1 MIVNW
6 IREHVEAGLIEMRQ
20 IPDEVN
26 VADVLTK
33 IITGKSFKTK
43 ARRLLGSELI
53 LDPSG

>member
-6 IREHVEAGLIEMRQ
+6 IREHVEAGLIELRQ
-20 IPDEVN
+20 IPDEAN

-43 ARRLLGSELI
+43 AGRLLGSELI